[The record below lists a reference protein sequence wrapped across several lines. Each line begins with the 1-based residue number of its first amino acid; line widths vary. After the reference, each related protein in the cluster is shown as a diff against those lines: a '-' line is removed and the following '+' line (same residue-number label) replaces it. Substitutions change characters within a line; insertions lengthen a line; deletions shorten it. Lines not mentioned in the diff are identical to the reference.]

1 MAQNII
7 GSLTES
13 FTNNLIAEDRY
24 RMILDGLQV
33 TLLITFCAAVLGT
46 LLGGLVCWMR
56 MSRRT
61 WLQQVAKVYIELMR
75 GTPVLVLLMLMYY
88 VVMAPLDATGIVVA
102 IVTFAMNTAAYI
114 SEMLRTT
121 IQGID
126 RGQTEAGLALGFTP
140 RQTFFKIVLPQVVK
154 AVMPVYQGEI
164 VSLLKGTSIVGY
176 IAVADMTRASDLI
189 RSRTFDAFFP
199 LIVTAIIYFL
209 MAWLIGLLLQSL
221 VQRQRVKA
229 IAAAVALTLIGMLGY
244 LPSLVGSDTAAVS
257 DGSPSDIPPAF
268 QALNGKNVAVI
279 IGSIQD
285 IAVTDMAPDANILR
299 MTSQTDLLAALE
311 NGKVDAAGG
320 ESLTLMFNK
329 ELLEKVDS
337 VGAGLTPIP
346 IGACYRLDNTE
357 LQQDFNSFLT
367 EIRRDGTYQ
376 QILDRW
382 SNADDPSAMAIPQQR
397 GTGRTLRV
405 ATYPA
410 MPPFNFIN
418 TGKPSGL
425 EPELLTEW
433 ANRHNWQLEYLIMD
447 FAAQIPAVQ
456 TGKADM
462 AMGAISITEERQ
474 KQVLFSD
481 GYIDSHIVLMTR
493 KGESSI
499 LTSLTPGSLTPAPS
513 PKGEGS
519 GYLWW
524 GVALLV
530 IIIGGT
536 AWLFLRRR
544 RSTFT
549 NPQTSDI
556 KPQTSDLLR
565 ISHLQK
571 SYGDFDVL
579 RDITTDVH
587 RGEVISIIGPSGT
600 GKSTFLRCLNLLEQ
614 PTSGSIIVNGEDI
627 LTKGYPVN
635 RLRQKMGMVFQSF
648 NLFDHLS
655 ILDNVTFAPM
665 RLLGLSRTEA
675 ETEAMALL
683 RKVGL
688 AEKANVYPSSLS
700 GGQKQRVAIARALA
714 MKPDV
719 ILFDEPTSALDPT
732 MVGEVL
738 SVIRQ
743 LAKEGMTMLIVTHE
757 MKFAHDVSTRI
768 FFMYDGYIHEDG
780 TPNQIFENPV
790 HSATKAFIQRI
801 RKEVFEIDGP
811 DFDFLGMHSAMG
823 AFCHKYGIA
832 EKLETAERLTDKM
845 LDDIMAQY
853 RPITVRITH
862 SEQSGIIAL
871 DFMVEQMTTT
881 PLNDVH
887 RTTLSAECRQVIEE
901 PTKRGFRVKLIF

>member
-1 MAQNII
+1 MA
-7 GSLTES
+7 S
-13 FTNNLIAEDRY
+13 
-24 RMILDGLQV
+24 
-33 TLLITFCAAVLGT
+33 
-46 LLGGLVCWMR
+46 
-56 MSRRT
+56 
-61 WLQQVAKVYIELMR
+61 
-75 GTPVLVLLMLMYY
+75 
-88 VVMAPLDATGIVVA
+88 
-102 IVTFAMNTAAYI
+102 
-114 SEMLRTT
+114 
-121 IQGID
+121 
-126 RGQTEAGLALGFTP
+126 
-140 RQTFFKIVLPQVVK
+140 
-154 AVMPVYQGEI
+154 
-164 VSLLKGTSIVGY
+164 
-176 IAVADMTRASDLI
+176 
-189 RSRTFDAFFP
+189 
-199 LIVTAIIYFL
+199 
-209 MAWLIGLLLQSL
+209 
-221 VQRQRVKA
+221 
-229 IAAAVALTLIGMLGY
+229 
-244 LPSLVGSDTAAVS
+244 
-257 DGSPSDIPPAF
+257 
-268 QALNGKNVAVI
+268 
-279 IGSIQD
+279 
-285 IAVTDMAPDANILR
+285 
-299 MTSQTDLLAALE
+299 
-311 NGKVDAAGG
+311 
-320 ESLTLMFNK
+320 
-329 ELLEKVDS
+329 
-337 VGAGLTPIP
+337 
-346 IGACYRLDNTE
+346 
-357 LQQDFNSFLT
+357 
-367 EIRRDGTYQ
+367 
-376 QILDRW
+376 
-382 SNADDPSAMAIPQQR
+382 PQQR

-433 ANRHNWQLEYLIMD
+433 ANRRNWQLEYLIMD

-499 LTSLTPGSLTPAPS
+499 LTSLTPDSLTPGPS

-536 AWLFLRRR
+536 AGLFLRRKR
-544 RSTFT
+544 GTALLST
-549 NPQTSDI
+549 PLALWRGAGGEAVEGSGVR
-556 KPQTSDLLR
+556 L
-565 ISHLQK
+565 SHLRK
-571 SYGDFDVL
+571 SYGSLDVL
-579 RDITTDVH
+579 RDINTEVH

-845 LDDIMAQY
+845 LDDVMPQY

-862 SEQSGIIAL
+862 SEQSGITAL